1 MLILL
6 VNIFLRNETSMSA
19 SDSLNPSDLPGL
31 KLLLLSATLE
41 LIIPESPIYVNEK
54 KTFVRHA
61 KIFVFFFN
69 FIKFFL
75 TIYDIFFI
83 IE

>member
-1 MLILL
+1 
-6 VNIFLRNETSMSA
+6 MSA
-19 SDSLNPSDLPGL
+19 SDSLNSSDLPCF
-31 KLLLLSATLE
+31 KLLLLSVTLE